1 MTSGDA
7 FKFTYPDYGKY
18 FISMDVTD
26 NYANVANKK
35 WTLNMTTGTA
45 NAGDFHILSIPKVS
59 ITDATIDF
67 FVGKNL
73 KNSILYYI
81 KYDNLQGTCYVD
93 TDIAFDSDGDAA
105 KENDKDFMCN
115 ELYLQQYEPKYE
127 SVIGRIYYTKP
138 DTTSVSKDFIVTFLD
153 FEANL
158 PPEMSTVYKQINDFI
173 NSLSPTDMTGD
184 MINFRTLMV
193 GLRDG
198 LIDQIDTKS
207 NVVSVKDYYET
218 HTITLTG
225 DQEILLK
232 SIFTSLTDKAVSA
245 AGGGN
250 GYQQAKAE
258 ILTILPANLSVDV
271 E

>member
-1 MTSGDA
+1 
-7 FKFTYPDYGKY
+7 
-18 FISMDVTD
+18 MDVTD
-26 NYANVANKK
+26 NYANMANKK
-35 WTLNMTTGTA
+35 WTLTMTTGTA

-59 ITDATIDF
+59 ITDGAIDF

-81 KYDNLQGTCYVD
+81 KYDNAQGTCYVD

-138 DTTSVSKDFIVTFLD
+138 DATSISKDFTVTFLD

-158 PPEMSTVYKQINDFI
+158 SPEMSIVYKQINDFI
-173 NSLSPTDMTGD
+173 NSLSVTDMTGD

-218 HTITLTG
+218 HTIPLTG
-225 DQEILLK
+225 DQEIMLK

-258 ILTILPANLSVDV
+258 ILTILPANLAVDI